1 MDSRHVLSM
10 QRGHD
15 AQATRASRCVEKAH
29 QNKIVGAKA
38 DLYKS
43 QSVLLSTHTP
53 QRKSA
58 RNHAR
63 QVDPLQFSFLA
74 SRFDELSSVSCS
86 PSESTCGFT
95 LLEIVRL
102 RARAASAKDFFF
114 GGRPLPSPPRLRVWV
129 T

>member
-1 MDSRHVLSM
+1 MDSWKVLPCKEGMPS
-10 QRGHD
+10 QTWRSV
-15 AQATRASRCVEKAH
+15 RREKTH
-29 QNKIVGAKA
+29 LNKIVGAIA

-43 QSVLLSTHTP
+43 QAVPLSTRTP

-58 RNHAR
+58 RNTTC
-63 QVDPLQFSFLA
+63 QVAPLQFSFLE
-74 SRFDELSSVSCS
+74 SLFDELSSVPSS

-102 RARAASAKDFFF
+102 RARVASTKDFFF
-114 GGRPLPSPPRLRVWV
+114 GGRPSPSPPRLRVCV